1 MQGSTS
7 IYRQPFSSLD
17 YACRMWDQAVKTE
30 TCKQLHS
37 TLHIDKM
44 SLRLSFRSF
53 QSYTHSITSRL
64 SIYQTIEQKIH
75 QKEKRESQR
84 QNFLST
90 YMLASMLRACA
101 LAISTCEIS
110 QMCTDHGCVC
120 LYIYEHIHLYQLFHV
135 TLRGYYFL

>member
-1 MQGSTS
+1 
-7 IYRQPFSSLD
+7 
-17 YACRMWDQAVKTE
+17 
-30 TCKQLHS
+30 
-37 TLHIDKM
+37 M

-53 QSYTHSITSRL
+53 ESYTHSITSRL
-64 SIYQTIEQKIH
+64 SIYQTIEQMIH

-135 TLRGYYFL
+135 TLRGYYFLWRQRTYVCTRLLSNPLYIPLGNKVRIFRRETSYVLRNP